1 MKWHKYQQNTTTQN
15 YYTQACHSQTADNQR
30 QKKKK
35 NLERSQQGNK
45 SISYREM
52 KIIIAD
58 FRSHASKK
66 DWIEIF
72 KLIKENPIKLE
83 FYMQEIIFQNRG
95 RNKDFLRKRKPERIY
110 CQQTCPA
117 RSVKRS
123 ASGRRKMIQVR
134 NLDLRKER
142 KSIREGISEGRIKL
156 LFFLFLIER

>member
-1 MKWHKYQQNTTTQN
+1 MAKNFLKLMTDTKSQIQEAQRAWNGINTSKIQQHKTTTLRHAIVKLQI
-15 YYTQACHSQTADNQR
+15 TKDK
-30 QKKKK
+30 KKKK

-83 FYMQEIIFQNRG
+83 FYMQEIMFQNRG

-110 CQQTCPA
+110 CQ
-117 RSVKRS
+117 
-123 ASGRRKMIQVR
+123 
-134 NLDLRKER
+134 
-142 KSIREGISEGRIKL
+142 
-156 LFFLFLIER
+156 